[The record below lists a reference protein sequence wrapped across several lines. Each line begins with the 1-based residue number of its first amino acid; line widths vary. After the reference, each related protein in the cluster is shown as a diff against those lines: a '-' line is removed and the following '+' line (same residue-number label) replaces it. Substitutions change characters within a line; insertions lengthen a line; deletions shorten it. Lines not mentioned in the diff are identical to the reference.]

1 MDLLTN
7 PLVWILVLVLA
18 GIGLAGSLP
27 TYYLGRQ
34 GMPYIRE
41 RFPKIKEER
50 WEQIGAWFQRWGTP
64 IVLLTVLP
72 GFGTVIPPAAGA
84 HGIRL
89 GFFILLVAIAKIVR
103 FWFIILFFF
112 GSTRALRNFL
122 ES

>member
-34 GMPYIRE
+34 GMPHIRK

-50 WEQIGAWFQRWGTP
+50 WEQIESWFQRWGTP
-64 IVLLTVLP
+64 IVLLTLLP
-72 GFGTVIPPAAGA
+72 GFGTVIPPVAGA

-112 GSTRALRNFL
+112 GSTRALKNFL